1 MLTTTQNMGHR
12 SLLVDVRTNFVVTAF
27 IGFFMYPQGG
37 TTYKCML
44 DTTLLY
50 KYFLQFTLF

>member
-37 TTYKCML
+37 TT
-44 DTTLLY
+44 
-50 KYFLQFTLF
+50 